1 MMAAGRA
8 GELGAKV
15 VLLEKNRKLGRKLLL
30 TGNGRCN
37 LTQAEFDL
45 PELVAR
51 YGKSGKFLFPAFH
64 LFGPR
69 QVMEFFESRGLP
81 LKIESGGKVFPKSD
95 HAGDVLAVLEN
106 YLRQGKV
113 EIRYGAPVTLI
124 GHEAGEIKYVWAA
137 DQRIEGR
144 SFILATGG
152 RSYPETGSQGNGYRW
167 LKELGHKVVEPRP
180 ALTPLKVKEKWAASL
195 QGLSLEKVGASL
207 EQAGKKKC
215 ETIGPVLFTHFG
227 MSGPAI
233 LDLSKLAGELRD
245 RGEVK
250 LVLDFKPELSAQA
263 IEERLLAILS
273 ASPNQM
279 LKNAL
284 SGLVAARLAEAL
296 TRLARI
302 APEKKAHA
310 VSRQERKVLAGLV
323 KRTELTVSSLP
334 GFDKA
339 MVTTGGCELSEIDPN
354 TMRSRIIRNL
364 FLAGELLNL
373 DGPSGGY
380 NLQLCWSTGRLAG
393 INSIE

>member
-1 MMAAGRA
+1 
-8 GELGAKV
+8 
-15 VLLEKNRKLGRKLLL
+15 
-30 TGNGRCN
+30 
-37 LTQAEFDL
+37 
-45 PELVAR
+45 
-51 YGKSGKFLFPAFH
+51 
-64 LFGPR
+64 
-69 QVMEFFESRGLP
+69 MEFFESRGLL
-81 LKIESGGKVFPKSD
+81 LKIESGGKVFPRSD
-95 HAGDVLAVLEN
+95 RAGDVLAILED
-106 YLRQGKV
+106 YLRRGKV
-113 EIRYGAPVTLI
+113 EIRYEAPVTLI

-144 SFILATGG
+144 SFILAIGG
-152 RSYPETGSQGNGYRW
+152 RSYPETGSQGDGYGW
-167 LKELGHKVVEPRP
+167 LKELGHKVIEPRP
-180 ALTPLKVKEKWAASL
+180 ALTPLKVKEKWAVSL
-195 QGLSLEKVGASL
+195 QGLSLEKVGVSL

-215 ETIGPVLFTHFG
+215 EAVGPVLFTHFG

-250 LVLDFKPELSAQA
+250 LVLDFKTELSAQA
-263 IEERLLAILS
+263 IEDRLLAILS

-284 SGLVAARLAEAL
+284 SGLVAARLAETL
-296 TRLARI
+296 IRLARI
-302 APEKKAHA
+302 ALEKKAHA

-323 KRTELTVSSLP
+323 KRTELTVTSLL

-354 TMRSRIIRNL
+354 TMRSRLIRNL